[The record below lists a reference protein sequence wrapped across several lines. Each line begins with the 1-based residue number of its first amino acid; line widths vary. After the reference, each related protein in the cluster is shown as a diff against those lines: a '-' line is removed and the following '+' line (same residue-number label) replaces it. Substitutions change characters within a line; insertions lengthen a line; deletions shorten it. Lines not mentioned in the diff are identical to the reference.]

1 VRKVAATTRHDF
13 VAERRTDEIGS
24 TVTPVLINPYCRGLA
39 LKDPGYEKIPRHW
52 SADPRWRKSVNTG
65 WKLDGSV
72 GLSSEVVMAVRLL
85 VNGCLLGWLAV
96 GPAIAADRALSVTIY
111 ADDQA
116 LVQDRRDIEV
126 KGGRQRIEFQ
136 DVSAQIRPETVS
148 LTADDISIV
157 EQNFDFDLLT
167 PSKMM
172 EKAVGHEVTI
182 VRVNPA
188 TGAETREQ
196 AEVLATNAGVV
207 LKIGQ
212 HIEVLRDDGLPVRVI
227 FDKVPDNLRARPTL
241 SVTVIG
247 AHAGTRPATLSYLTP
262 GLGWKADYVALY
274 NEGDSKIDVQGWVT
288 LTNSSGV
295 TYDNA
300 QTLLVAGSPAAADG
314 GGRQPNYYYRQPGPR
329 PTLQQAGTESG
340 SRERLGDFYLY
351 PLAER
356 TTIANLQTKQVSFLD
371 VQGVP
376 AEHGYEYRNRWLGT
390 ADQPQSAKSIYS
402 FSTSAHAG
410 LGDQLPAGILRFYMR
425 DKRGDPQFIGES
437 SIDHTPM
444 GSTLSLAT
452 GDAFDVKVRAV
463 VEKRTRLNTNNSGAN
478 NLFANHWQSDMRYEL
493 SNALP
498 RPVTV
503 KLVQEGLW
511 GDSRIIT
518 ESIKSTRRS
527 ADAAEWSVT
536 VPANGNASVTASFD
550 TRY

>member
-1 VRKVAATTRHDF
+1 MAARFF
-13 VAERRTDEIGS
+13 VIGC
-24 TVTPVLINPYCRGLA
+24 VLG
-39 LKDPGYEKIPRHW
+39 
-52 SADPRWRKSVNTG
+52 
-65 WKLDGSV
+65 
-72 GLSSEVVMAVRLL
+72 
-85 VNGCLLGWLAV
+85 LLGEAS
-96 GPAIAADRALSVTIY
+96 AIAADRTLSVTIY
-111 ADDQA
+111 NTDLA
-116 LVQDRRDIEV
+116 LVQDRRDIDV

-148 LTADDISIV
+148 LTAADVGIV

-188 TGAETREQ
+188 SGAETREQ

-247 AHAGTRPATLSYLTP
+247 ARAGTRPATLSYLTP

-274 NEGDSKIDVQGWVT
+274 NESDSKIDVQGWVT

-295 TYDNA
+295 TYDDA
-300 QTLLVAGSPAAADG
+300 RTLLVAGSPTEVQGEGYG
-314 GGRQPNYYYRQPGPR
+314 GDSRQPNYYRRQAAR
-329 PTLQQAGTESG
+329 PTLQQAGTMSG
-340 SRERLGDFYLY
+340 SRERLGDYYLY
-351 PLAER
+351 PIAER

-371 VQGVP
+371 VAGVP
-376 AEHGYEYRNRWLGT
+376 AEHGYEFRNAWLGT
-390 ADQPQSAKSIYS
+390 ADAPQSAKSIYS

-410 LGDQLPAGILRFYMR
+410 LGDQLPAGILRFYLR

-437 SIDHTPM
+437 RIDHTPM

-463 VEKRTRLNTNNSGAN
+463 VDKRTRLGNS
-478 NLFANHWQSDMRYEL
+478 HWQSDMRYEL

-498 RPVTV
+498 RPVSV
-503 KLVQEGLW
+503 KLIQDGLW
-511 GDSRIIT
+511 GDSRIT
-518 ESIKSTRRS
+518 AESIKSTRRS
-527 ADAAEWSVT
+527 AEAAEWAVT
-536 VPANGNASVTASFD
+536 VPANGNASLTASFD
-550 TRY
+550 TRF

>member
-1 VRKVAATTRHDF
+1 MMGLLAARP
-13 VAERRTDEIGS
+13 VLAAERT
-24 TVTPVLINPYCRGLA
+24 LA
-39 LKDPGYEKIPRHW
+39 
-52 SADPRWRKSVNTG
+52 
-65 WKLDGSV
+65 
-72 GLSSEVVMAVRLL
+72 
-85 VNGCLLGWLAV
+85 
-96 GPAIAADRALSVTIY
+96 VTIY
-111 ADDQA
+111 AGDLA
-116 LVQDRRDIEV
+116 LVQDRREIEV

-148 LTADDISIV
+148 LTAADIGII

-167 PSKMM
+167 PAKLM
-172 EKAVGHEVTI
+172 EKAVGQEVSI

-196 AEVLATNAGVV
+196 AQVLATNGGVV

-212 HIEVLRDDGLPVRVI
+212 RIEVLRDDGLPVRVI

-247 AHAGTRPATLSYLTP
+247 GHSGSRPATLSYLTP

-274 NEGDSKIDVQGWVT
+274 NQGDGKIDVQGWVT
-288 LTNSSGV
+288 LTNSSGA
-295 TYDNA
+295 TYENA
-300 QTLLVAGSPAAADG
+300 QTLLVAGSPAQVDG
-314 GGRQPNYYYRQPGPR
+314 GARQPNYYRAPPR

-340 SRERLGDFYLY
+340 NRERLGDYYLY

-371 VQGVP
+371 VHGVP
-376 AEHGYEYRNRWLGT
+376 AEHGYEFRNRWLGT
-390 ADQPQSAKSIYS
+390 TETPLSAKSIYA
-402 FSTSAHAG
+402 FSTSARAG

-437 SIDHTPM
+437 RIDHTPM

-463 VEKRTRLNTNNSGAN
+463 VDKRTRVSASE
-478 NLFANHWQSDMRYEL
+478 WQSEMRYEL

-498 RPVTV
+498 APVTV
-503 KLVQEGLW
+503 KLLQEGLW
-511 GDSRIIT
+511 GDARIT
-518 ESIKSTRRS
+518 AESQKSTRRS
-527 ADAAEWSVT
+527 AETAEWSVT
-536 VPANGNASVTASFD
+536 VPGNGKASLTATFD

>member
-1 VRKVAATTRHDF
+1 MRTRD
-13 VAERRTDEIGS
+13 
-24 TVTPVLINPYCRGLA
+24 LI
-39 LKDPGYEKIPRHW
+39 
-52 SADPRWRKSVNTG
+52 V
-65 WKLDGSV
+65 
-72 GLSSEVVMAVRLL
+72 
-85 VNGCLLGWLAV
+85 GWLLCVPTAYLATA
-96 GPAIAADRALSVTIY
+96 GDRTLSVTIY
-111 ADDQA
+111 ADDLA

-136 DVSAQIRPETVS
+136 DVSAQIRPETAA
-148 LTADDISIV
+148 LTASDISIV

-167 PSKMM
+167 PAKLM

-188 TGAETREQ
+188 TGAETRET

-212 HIEVLRDDGLPVRVI
+212 RIEVLRDDGLPVRVI
-227 FDKVPDNLRARPTL
+227 FDKVPDNLRAHPTL

-247 AHAGTRPATLSYLTP
+247 GHPGTRPATLSYLTP
-262 GLGWKADYVALY
+262 GLGWRADYVALY
-274 NEGDSKIDVQGWVT
+274 NENDGKIDVQGWVT
-288 LTNSSGV
+288 LTNTSGV
-295 TYDNA
+295 TYDDA
-300 QTLLVAGSPAAADG
+300 QTLLVAGSPSQVDG
-314 GGRQPNYYYRQPGPR
+314 GAQQPNHFRRPPPR
-329 PTLQQAGTESG
+329 PTLQQPGTESG
-340 SRERLGDFYLY
+340 SRERLGDYYLY

-371 VQGVP
+371 VHGVP
-376 AEHGYEYRNRWLGT
+376 AEHGYEFRNRWLGNAET
-390 ADQPQSAKSIYS
+390 AQSAKTIYS

-410 LGDQLPAGILRFYMR
+410 LGDQLPAGVLRFYMR

-437 SIDHTPM
+437 RIDHTPM

-463 VEKRTRLNTNNSGAN
+463 VDKRTQLS
-478 NLFANHWQSDMRYEL
+478 LFDWRSDMRYEF

-503 KLVQEGLW
+503 KLLQEGLW
-511 GDSRIIT
+511 GDSRIT
-518 ESIKSTRRS
+518 AESQKSTRR
-527 ADAAEWSVT
+527 DAETAEWAVT
-536 VPANGNASVTASFD
+536 VPANGKANLTATFE

>member
-1 VRKVAATTRHDF
+1 MNA
-13 VAERRTDEIGS
+13 
-24 TVTPVLINPYCRGLA
+24 
-39 LKDPGYEKIPRHW
+39 
-52 SADPRWRKSVNTG
+52 
-65 WKLDGSV
+65 
-72 GLSSEVVMAVRLL
+72 RLL
-85 VNGCLLGWLAV
+85 AIGCLLCLPAGA
-96 GPAIAADRALSVTIY
+96 PAIAADRTLSVTIY
-111 ADDQA
+111 SSDLA
-116 LVQDRRDIEV
+116 LVQDRRDIELT
-126 KGGRQRIEFQ
+126 GGRQRIEFQ

-148 LTADDISIV
+148 LTAADISIV

-167 PSKMM
+167 PAKLM
-172 EKAVGHEVTI
+172 EKAVGQQITI

-196 AEVLATNAGVV
+196 AQVLATNGGVV

-212 HIEVLRDDGLPVRVI
+212 RIEVLRDDGLPVRVI

-247 AHAGTRPATLSYLTP
+247 GRAGTRPATLSYLTP
-262 GLGWKADYVALY
+262 GLGWRADYVALY

-300 QTLLVAGSPAAADG
+300 QTLLVAGSPAQADG
-314 GGRQPNYYYRQPGPR
+314 GGRPSINYRAQQQR
-329 PTLQQAGTESG
+329 STLQQPGTESG
-340 SRERLGDFYLY
+340 NRERLGDYYLY

-371 VQGVP
+371 VHGVP
-376 AEHGYEYRNRWLGT
+376 AEHGYEFRNHWLGT
-390 ADQPQSAKSIYS
+390 AETPQSAKSVYS

-437 SIDHTPM
+437 RIDHTPM

-463 VEKRTRLNTNNSGAN
+463 VDKRTRLNT
-478 NLFANHWQSDMRYEL
+478 FDWQSDMRYEL
-493 SNALP
+493 TNALP

-503 KLVQEGLW
+503 KLLQEGLW
-511 GDSRIIT
+511 GDARIT
-518 ESIKSTRRS
+518 AESIKSTRRS
-527 ADAAEWSVT
+527 AEVAEWAVT
-536 VPANGNASVTASFD
+536 VPANGKANLTATFE